1 MKVERETSVRIQRKI
16 VYNIKAH
23 QIKFKGD
30 IYAIVMYTEY
40 IKRTGYDTDQLLNF
54 LGVQQL

>member
-16 VYNIKAH
+16 VYNIKVH

-40 IKRTGYDTDQLLNF
+40 IKRTGYDTDQMLNF